1 MEVIELPRMAE
12 ALSCQ
17 PRTLCRLI
25 HGPFAARSL
34 RKAPVSLEV
43 AALSLKTEQQAL
55 SLFIESALAG
65 KDEALDPEWAVI
77 VSGLP
82 KSTFYRHHKEGAIP
96 AIVHVGRFSRFSR
109 EAIKQALKTIG

>member
-1 MEVIELPRMAE
+1 METIELTSMAE

-34 RKAPVSLEV
+34 QKAPVSLGL
-43 AALSLKTEQQAL
+43 AAQSLMTEQQAL
-55 SLFIESALAG
+55 SQFITEALA
-65 KDEALDPEWAVI
+65 KRDEALTPEFAWMVMDKTR
-77 VSGLP
+77 P
-82 KSTFYRHHKEGAIP
+82 TFYRLFKAGQIP

-109 EAIKQALKTIG
+109 VALKALVD